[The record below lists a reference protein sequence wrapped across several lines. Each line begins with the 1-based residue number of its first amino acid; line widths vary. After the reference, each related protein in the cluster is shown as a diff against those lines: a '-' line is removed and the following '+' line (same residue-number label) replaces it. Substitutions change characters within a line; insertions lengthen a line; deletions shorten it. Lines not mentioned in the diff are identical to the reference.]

1 MREQAAVRTTAGEGV
16 DRVVAAASKDL
27 TVREAILAAAEL
39 NSGVPEPRPSAD
51 AGSGTGAG
59 SGSGSGTGAGSG
71 SGPGSGERRR
81 HG

>member
-1 MREQAAVRTTAGEGV
+1 MPEQAAVRTTAGEGV

-39 NSGVPEPRPSAD
+39 NSGVPVPRPAAD
-51 AGSGTGAG
+51 VDSGGSGAG
-59 SGSGSGTGAGSG
+59 SGSV
-71 SGPGSGERRR
+71 ERRR

>member
-1 MREQAAVRTTAGEGV
+1 MPEHAAVRTTAGEGV

-39 NSGVPEPRPSAD
+39 NNGVPEPRPAAAAPAD
-51 AGSGTGAG
+51 
-59 SGSGSGTGAGSG
+59 
-71 SGPGSGERRR
+71 PDERRR

>member
-1 MREQAAVRTTAGEGV
+1 MPEHAAARTTAGEGV

-39 NSGVPEPRPSAD
+39 NSGVPEPRRAGGPPA
-51 AGSGTGAG
+51 AGSD
-59 SGSGSGTGAGSG
+59 
-71 SGPGSGERRR
+71 ERRR

>member
-1 MREQAAVRTTAGEGV
+1 MPEQAAVRTTAGEGV

-39 NSGVPEPRPSAD
+39 NSGVLQPRQAAAPPAGPE
-51 AGSGTGAG
+51 
-59 SGSGSGTGAGSG
+59 
-71 SGPGSGERRR
+71 ERRR